1 MEGFK
6 KIEHLAPMLSLDNA
20 FSNEDMNDF
29 NKRILER
36 LLGEEII
43 SFSCEPKLDGIAVNL
58 SYRNGN
64 LEIAKE
70 WFEVF
75 VTEDFDALTQFYAD
89 EIEFQSA
96 FYGGPIM
103 NKEETLNYLK
113 GWQDAMEDITWEAE
127 NYLPGVDPETGLPN
141 GSVRT
146 YGYWS
151 GTNTASGKSFKALWY
166 HYLTFD
172 ENGKI
177 INGGDFGDATGLVM
191 AVAPDQ
197 E

>member
-1 MEGFK
+1 MK
-6 KIEHLAPMLSLDNA
+6 K
-20 FSNEDMNDF
+20 F
-29 NKRILER
+29 ILITF
-36 LLGEEII
+36 LGLII
-43 SFSCEPKLDGIAVNL
+43 SCSNMQNSDYE
-58 SYRNGN
+58 GN

-75 VTEDFDALTQFYAD
+75 VTEDFDALTEFYAD
-89 EIEFQSA
+89 EVEFQSA

-103 NKEETLNYLK
+103 NREETLNYLK
-113 GWQDAMEDITWEAE
+113 GWQDAMEGITWEAE
-127 NYLPGVDPETGLPN
+127 NYLPGADPETGMPN
-141 GSVRT
+141 GSVRM

-151 GTNTASGKSFKALWY
+151 GTNSASGKSFRALWY

-172 ENGKI
+172 DNGKI
-177 INGGDFGDATGLVM
+177 INGGDFGDATGLMM

>member
-1 MEGFK
+1 MERFFYIHLLNQFK
-6 KIEHLAPMLSLDNA
+6 LIIMKKFILIALFGLMISC
-20 FSNEDMNDF
+20 SNVQNSNYE
-29 NKRILER
+29 
-36 LLGEEII
+36 
-43 SFSCEPKLDGIAVNL
+43 
-58 SYRNGN
+58 GN

-75 VTEDFDALTQFYAD
+75 VTEDFDALTEFYAD

-96 FYGGPIM
+96 FYGGPVM